1 VGRKGICS
9 VNLRI
14 ESSKEMIEKSQI
26 TFWERQV
33 EPDNEKTGNWDF
45 KQAQTQ
51 ALTHGL
57 HPYPARMIPQIAGR
71 LMEQYLSV
79 TENALVA
86 DVFCGS
92 GTVNVEASLRGYRS
106 IGIDINPFA
115 VLLARAKVMGLE
127 DIGIL
132 NKIRNRLERKI
143 DQFEHGFPKL
153 APKYKNLEHWF
164 KPEVIDKL
172 TYLKYAI
179 HKVRRT
185 DIRTLL
191 WITFA
196 NTIMKCSNVDWKSSR
211 YIRVY
216 PEERLRI
223 HKPDVFRYFTTYL
236 LDAVN
241 RIRSYSERKMVDAIV
256 LQGDARRLPL
266 KDNCIDIIITSPPY
280 GEERNTIP
288 YMRWSKLFLLWLGLK
303 DTEINALEKQA
314 LGGSLTKLN
323 GNKNIPSP
331 TFWRSVRDIPD
342 QRLAEA
348 LPFMT
353 DYMTVLKEMARVL
366 KPGARCCIVI
376 GHRSVNRQLLD
387 MGTVTK
393 EMAVKAGFLPEETYL
408 RSIPKKM
415 IPWTTPTGDTI
426 FDESIVVLRR
436 RK

>member
-1 VGRKGICS
+1 
-9 VNLRI
+9 
-14 ESSKEMIEKSQI
+14 M
-26 TFWERQV
+26 
-33 EPDNEKTGNWDF
+33 
-45 KQAQTQ
+45 A
-51 ALTHGL
+51 
-57 HPYPARMIPQIAGR
+57 
-71 LMEQYLSV
+71 
-79 TENALVA
+79 
-86 DVFCGS
+86 
-92 GTVNVEASLRGYRS
+92 
-106 IGIDINPFA
+106 
-115 VLLARAKVMGLE
+115 
-127 DIGIL
+127 
-132 NKIRNRLERKI
+132 
-143 DQFEHGFPKL
+143 
-153 APKYKNLEHWF
+153 
-164 KPEVIDKL
+164 
-172 TYLKYAI
+172 
-179 HKVRRT
+179 
-185 DIRTLL
+185 
-191 WITFA
+191 
-196 NTIMKCSNVDWKSSR
+196 
-211 YIRVY
+211 
-216 PEERLRI
+216 
-223 HKPDVFRYFTTYL
+223 
-236 LDAVN
+236 
-241 RIRSYSERKMVDAIV
+241 DAIV

-331 TFWRSVRDIPD
+331 TFWCSVRGIPD
-342 QRLAEA
+342 HRLAEA

-366 KPGARCCIVI
+366 KPGAICCIVI

-393 EMAVKAGFLPEETYL
+393 EMAVKAGFLAEETYR